1 MFPLDDLSPSYN
13 GIKLKISIIILLINM
28 YKKLKLKHYDNNKWS
43 GMMRPPRTKRIH
55 NRKGAFV
62 CTFKDDNHI

>member
-1 MFPLDDLSPSYN
+1 
-13 GIKLKISIIILLINM
+13 M

-43 GMMRPPRTKRIH
+43 CMMRPPRTKRIH

-62 CTFKDDNHI
+62 CTFKDYNHI